1 MKKFAF
7 ILMAA
12 AAIFAS
18 CNKEEGPQN
27 GGGNNNTGGNL
38 TVKADFTISQNPC
51 KVGDEI
57 TFTATATGG
66 AEPYTYNWELG
77 SDIKLEGQTVKYTF
91 EKNNAYIVKLTV
103 LDSQGN
109 KAEKRKNLVVN
120 PAEIA
125 EKGDVTLVWA
135 AYTRG
140 YNAVSTPAV
149 ADDGSV
155 YAVSGANADNP
166 GIFYKFD
173 KDGKELWK
181 KELGGQ
187 VKATPSIDA
196 DGTVYLGYGT
206 TNGTATVTAFN
217 PDGSKKWDFTSDKF
231 WAADP
236 TALAASIQTTVC
248 GIGANNIYFG
258 NCGTTGSVLAVN
270 KSNGTRVGWVT
281 NADGTGGPAGGVR
294 SGVLLTKN
302 GQVVWGGGKYGT
314 HYIAQSKL
322 DGAGNSGVAFDG
334 RYYPFTAK
342 NNSEGGLAVLTING
356 KTCVAGL
363 FTSNDTAVPWLYAF
377 DVTTGEVVCQY
388 AIEDSPEMDNGAVV
402 VTKDGYLVG
411 TLNYSNGME
420 NGGII
425 VIDPSTAEGRKVAEY
440 RVQEKVSGSPA
451 IDAAGNIH
459 FGTESGN
466 YYVVDKDCKLIAKRD
481 LKNLV
486 LADNRYAQ
494 SIPLTDPAKVYSSVV
509 IGDDGKIYI
518 HFTNNDTAK
527 KRAFGAIVCLQVP
540 ECKGVSDSVWP
551 MFGQNR
557 RHTNNQK

>member
-18 CNKEEGPQN
+18 CNKVEGPQ
-27 GGGNNNTGGNL
+27 GGNTDKPGGNL
-38 TVKADFTISQNPC
+38 SVKADFTISANPC
-51 KVGDEI
+51 FVGDEI

-66 AEPYTYNWELG
+66 AEPYTYTWTIG
-77 SDIKLEGQTVKYTF
+77 TDINLEGQEVKYTF

-103 LDSQGN
+103 VDSQGN

-120 PAEIA
+120 PAVIA
-125 EKGDVTLVWA
+125 EKGEVTLVWA
-135 AYTRG
+135 AQTRG

-166 GIFYKFD
+166 GMLYKFD
-173 KDGKELWK
+173 KDGKQLWAK
-181 KELGGQ
+181 DLVGQ
-187 VKATPSIDA
+187 AKGTPSIDT
-196 DGTVYLGYGT
+196 DGTVYIGNGSD
-206 TNGTATVTAFN
+206 NGTATVYAFN
-217 PDGSKKWDFTSDKF
+217 PDGSKKWEFTSDKF

-236 TALAASIQTTVC
+236 SALSPSIQTTVC
-248 GIGANNIYFG
+248 GIGSKNIYFG
-258 NCGTTGSVLAVN
+258 NCGTTGSVLAVD
-270 KSNGTRVGWVT
+270 KSAGTRVGWVT

-294 SGVLLTKN
+294 SGVVITKN
-302 GQVVWGGGKYGT
+302 GQLVWGGGKYGT

-322 DGAGNSGVAFDG
+322 DGAGNSGVAYDG

-377 DVTTGEVVCQY
+377 DVTNGEAVCAY

-402 VTKDGYLVG
+402 VTKEGYLVG

-425 VIDPSTAEGRKVAEY
+425 IVDPTTAEGRKVAEY

-466 YYVVDKDCKLIAKRD
+466 YYVVDNTGKLIAKRD
-481 LKNLV
+481 LKELV
-486 LADNRYAQ
+486 LADSRYTQ

-509 IGDDGKIYI
+509 IGDDGKIFI
-518 HFTNNDTAK
+518 HFTNNDTDK

>member
-18 CNKEEGPQN
+18 CNKEENPQ
-27 GGGNNNTGGNL
+27 GGGDTPGEKL
-38 TVKADFTISQNPC
+38 TVKADFTISANPC
-51 KVGDEI
+51 FVGDEI
-57 TFTATATGG
+57 TLTATATGG

-77 SDIKLEGQTVKYTF
+77 ADIKLEGQVVKYTF

-103 LDSQGN
+103 LDKYGN

-120 PAEIA
+120 PAVIA
-125 EKGDVTLVWA
+125 EKGDVTLLWA

-140 YNAVSTPAV
+140 YNAVSSPAV

-166 GIFYKFD
+166 GMLYKFD
-173 KDGKELWK
+173 KDGKLLWN

-187 VKATPSIDA
+187 AKGTPSIDT
-196 DGTVYLGYGT
+196 DGTVYLGNGSA
-206 TNGTATVTAFN
+206 NGTATIFAFN
-217 PDGSKKWDFTSDKF
+217 PDGSKKWEFTPDKF

-236 TALAASIQTTVC
+236 TKLAASMQGGIC
-248 GIGANNIYFG
+248 GIGSKNIYFG
-258 NCGTTGSVLAVN
+258 NCGTTGSVLAAD
-270 KSNGTRVGWVT
+270 KATGARVGWVT

-294 SGVLLTKN
+294 SGVLITKN
-302 GQVVWGGGKYGT
+302 GQIVWGGGKYGT

-322 DGAGNSGVAFDG
+322 DGAGNAGVPYDN
-334 RYYPFTAK
+334 RYYPVQAK
-342 NNSEGGLAVLTING
+342 NNNEGGLAVLTING

-363 FTSNDTAVPWLYAF
+363 WSSNDTGLPQIYAF
-377 DVTTGEVVCQY
+377 DVSTGDEVCRY
-388 AIEDSPEMDNGAVV
+388 YIEDSPEMDNGSIV
-402 VTKDGYLVG
+402 VTKEGYLVG
-411 TLNYSNGME
+411 TLNFSNGQE

-425 VIDPSTAEGRKVAEY
+425 VIDPSTAAGRKVAEY

-466 YYVVDKDCKLIAKRD
+466 YYVVDKDCKLVAKRD
-481 LKNLV
+481 LKELI
-486 LADNRYAQ
+486 LADSRYKEA
-494 SIPLTDPAKVYSSVV
+494 IPFTDAAKVYSSVV
-509 IGDDGKIYI
+509 IGDDGKVFIQ
-518 HFTNNDTAK
+518 FTNNDLDK
-527 KRAFGAIVCLQVP
+527 KRAFGAIACLQIP

>member
-12 AAIFAS
+12 AALFTA
-18 CNKEEGPQN
+18 CNKEENPQ
-27 GGGNNNTGGNL
+27 GGNTPGEKL
-38 TVKADFTISQNPC
+38 TVKADFTISANPC
-51 KVGDEI
+51 FVGDEI

-66 AEPYTYNWELG
+66 AEPYTYNWTIG
-77 SDIKLEGQTVKYTF
+77 SDITLEGQEVKYTF

-103 LDSQGN
+103 LDSYGN

-120 PAEIA
+120 PAVIA
-125 EKGDVTLVWA
+125 EKGNVTLVWA
-135 AYTRG
+135 AKTRG
-140 YNAVSTPAV
+140 YNAVSSPAV

-166 GIFYKFD
+166 GMLYKFD
-173 KDGKELWK
+173 KDGKQVWA

-187 VKATPSIDA
+187 AKGTPSIDT
-196 DGTVYLGYGT
+196 DGTVFIGNGSA
-206 TNGTATVTAFN
+206 NGTAAVFAFN
-217 PDGSKKWDFTSDKF
+217 PDGSKKWEFTSDKF

-236 TALAASIQTTVC
+236 TKLSPSMQGGIC
-248 GIGANNIYFG
+248 GIGSKNIYFG
-258 NCGTTGSVLAVN
+258 NCGTTGSVIAAD
-270 KSNGTRVGWVT
+270 KATGARVGWVT

-294 SGVLLTKN
+294 SGVVITKN
-302 GQVVWGGGKYGT
+302 GQIVWGGGQYGT
-314 HYIAQSKL
+314 HFIAQNKL
-322 DGAGNSGVAFDG
+322 DGAGNAGVAYDN
-334 RYYPFTAK
+334 RYYPMQAK
-342 NNSEGGLAVLTING
+342 NNTEGGIAVLTING

-363 FTSNDTAVPWLYAF
+363 WTSKDTGIPWIYAF
-377 DVTTGEVVCQY
+377 DVATGESVCNFI
-388 AIEDSPEMDNGAVV
+388 IEDSPEMDNGAIV
-402 VTKDGYLVG
+402 VTKEGYLVG
-411 TLNYSNGME
+411 TLNFSNGQE

-425 VIDPSTAEGRKVAEY
+425 IVDPSTADGRKVAEY

-466 YYVVDKDCKLIAKRD
+466 YYVVDKDCNLIAKRD
-481 LKNLV
+481 LKALV
-486 LADNRYAQ
+486 LGDSRYTEA
-494 SIPLTDPAKVYSSVV
+494 IPFTDAAKVYSSVV
-509 IGDDGKIYI
+509 IGDDGKVFIQ
-518 HFTNNDTAK
+518 FTNNDSGK
-527 KRAFGAIVCLQVP
+527 KRAFGAIACLQIP

>member
-18 CNKEEGPQN
+18 CNKVEGPQ
-27 GGGNNNTGGNL
+27 GGNTDKPSGNL
-38 TVKADFTISQNPC
+38 TVKADFTISVNPAV
-51 KVGDEI
+51 VGEEVA
-57 TFTATATGG
+57 FTATATGG
-66 AEPYTYNWELG
+66 AEPYTFNWELG
-77 SDIKLEGQTVKYTF
+77 SDIKLEGQEVKYTF

-103 LDSQGN
+103 VDSQGN

-120 PAEIA
+120 PAIIA
-125 EKGDVTLVWA
+125 EKGDVKLLWA
-135 AYTRG
+135 GYTRG

-166 GIFYKFD
+166 GMLYKFD
-173 KDGKELWK
+173 KDGKQVWA

-187 VKATPSIDA
+187 VRATPSIDA
-196 DGTVYLGYGT
+196 DGTVYLGYGSA
-206 TNGTATVTAFN
+206 NGTGTVTAFN
-217 PDGSKKWDFTSDKF
+217 PDGSKKWDFTPDKF
-231 WAADP
+231 WAVDP
-236 TALAASIQTTVC
+236 TKLAASIQTTVC
-248 GIGANNIYFG
+248 GIGSKNIYFG
-258 NCGTTGSVLAVN
+258 NCGTTGSVLAVD
-270 KSNGTRVGWVT
+270 KATGARVGWVT

-302 GQVVWGGGKYGT
+302 GQIVWGGGKYGT

-322 DGAGNSGVAFDG
+322 DGAGNSGVAYDG

-377 DVTTGEVVCQY
+377 DVTTGEAVCAY

-402 VTKDGYLVG
+402 VTKEGYLVG

-466 YYVVDKDCKLIAKRD
+466 YYVVDKTGKLIAKRD
-481 LKNLV
+481 LKELV
-486 LADNRYAQ
+486 AADSRYTQ

>member
-18 CNKEEGPQN
+18 CNKEENPQ
-27 GGGNNNTGGNL
+27 GGNTPGEKL
-38 TVKADFTISQNPC
+38 TVKADFTISANPC
-51 KVGDEI
+51 FVGDEI

-66 AEPYTYNWELG
+66 AEPYTYNWTIG
-77 SDIKLEGQTVKYTF
+77 SDINLEGQEVKYTF

-103 LDSQGN
+103 LDSYGN
-109 KAEKRKNLVVN
+109 MAEKRKNLVVN
-120 PAEIA
+120 PAVIA
-125 EKGDVTLVWA
+125 EKGDVTLLWA

-140 YNAVSTPAV
+140 YNAVSSPAV

-166 GIFYKFD
+166 GMLYKFD
-173 KDGKELWK
+173 KDGKQLWA

-187 VKATPSIDA
+187 AKGTPSIDT
-196 DGTVYLGYGT
+196 DGTVYLGNGSA
-206 TNGTATVTAFN
+206 NGTAAVFAFN
-217 PDGSKKWDFTSDKF
+217 PDGSKKWEFTSDKF

-236 TALAASIQTTVC
+236 TKLAPSMQGGIY
-248 GIGANNIYFG
+248 GIGSKNIYFG
-258 NCGTTGSVLAVN
+258 NCGTTGSVLAAD
-270 KSNGTRVGWVT
+270 KATGARVGWVT

-294 SGVLLTKN
+294 SGIVLTKN
-302 GQVVWGGGKYGT
+302 GQIVWGGGKYGT
-314 HYIAQSKL
+314 HFIAQSKL
-322 DGAGNSGVAFDG
+322 DGAGNAGVAYDN
-334 RYYPFTAK
+334 RYYPIQAK
-342 NNSEGGLAVLTING
+342 NNTEGGIAALTING
-356 KTCVAGL
+356 KTCIAGL
-363 FTSNDTAVPWLYAF
+363 WTSNDTGIPWIYAF
-377 DVTTGEVVCQY
+377 DVATGEKVCEY
-388 AIEDSPEMDNGAVV
+388 AIEDSPEMDNGAIV
-402 VTKDGYLVG
+402 VTKEGYLVG
-411 TLNYSNGME
+411 TLNFSNGQE

-425 VIDPSTAEGRKVAEY
+425 IVDPSTAEGRKVAEY

-481 LKNLV
+481 LKELI
-486 LADNRYAQ
+486 LADSRYKEA
-494 SIPLTDPAKVYSSVV
+494 IPFTDAAKVYSSVV
-509 IGDDGKIYI
+509 IGDDGKIFI
-518 HFTNNDTAK
+518 QFTNNDSAK
-527 KRAFGAIVCLQVP
+527 KRAFGAIACLQIP

>member
-155 YAVSGANADNP
+155 YAVSGAASTNP

-181 KELGGQ
+181 KELGAL

-196 DGTVYLGYGT
+196 DGTVYLGYGMD
-206 TNGTATVTAFN
+206 NGTATVTAFN

-231 WAADP
+231 WAVDP
-236 TALAASIQTTVC
+236 SALKPSVDICLISIPIVVAILSNELDINIAESTKLKSFFGVSTYLNKDGLSLILTMAVLFKGIISMSKSLYLSLMITLALFKSDDPVNLRISSILLVPSSRIFKSCLIASIELAPGSSSIV
-248 GIGANNIYFG
+248 G
-258 NCGTTGSVLAVN
+258 NL
-270 KSNGTRVGWVT
+270 
-281 NADGTGGPAGGVR
+281 
-294 SGVLLTKN
+294 
-302 GQVVWGGGKYGT
+302 
-314 HYIAQSKL
+314 
-322 DGAGNSGVAFDG
+322 
-334 RYYPFTAK
+334 
-342 NNSEGGLAVLTING
+342 
-356 KTCVAGL
+356 
-363 FTSNDTAVPWLYAF
+363 
-377 DVTTGEVVCQY
+377 
-388 AIEDSPEMDNGAVV
+388 
-402 VTKDGYLVG
+402 
-411 TLNYSNGME
+411 
-420 NGGII
+420 
-425 VIDPSTAEGRKVAEY
+425 
-440 RVQEKVSGSPA
+440 
-451 IDAAGNIH
+451 
-459 FGTESGN
+459 
-466 YYVVDKDCKLIAKRD
+466 
-481 LKNLV
+481 
-486 LADNRYAQ
+486 
-494 SIPLTDPAKVYSSVV
+494 PL
-509 IGDDGKIYI
+509 
-518 HFTNNDTAK
+518 
-527 KRAFGAIVCLQVP
+527 
-540 ECKGVSDSVWP
+540 
-551 MFGQNR
+551 
-557 RHTNNQK
+557 